1 MMANHTF
8 IENVHAEKTY
18 RFLLPKNQLFW
29 NCYYGQFGPEFEKVK
44 QIDLLVKDR
53 TNVVVVILDI
63 KCLGNKFYNKFYW
76 YKLLIPETLQV
87 VWFSPIAKFD
97 VLKC

>member
-8 IENVHAEKTY
+8 IENVHIGKTY

-29 NCYYGQFGPEFEKVK
+29 NCYYGQFGPEFEKIK
-44 QIDLLVKDR
+44 QIDLTVKDR

-63 KCLGNKFYNKFYW
+63 KCLGNKFYW